1 MGYRFNRQR
10 PVGDYIADFLCK
22 ELMLI
27 IEVDG
32 LTHQFEEVRENDVQ
46 REKTLETL
54 GFTVIRFDDDEVL
67 NDINNVRRTLL
78 YFIETFEETKK

>member
-1 MGYRFNRQR
+1 
-10 PVGDYIADFLCK
+10 
-22 ELMLI
+22 MLI

-32 LTHQFEEVRENDVQ
+32 LTHQFDEVRENDIL
-46 REKTLETL
+46 REKALETL

-67 NDINNVRRTLL
+67 NDIDNVRRTLM